1 MASQQS
7 HRIKPKSSQQPSRS
21 PVTWP
26 ARDLSALGSHLSPSL
41 TSTPLASQHQLFPH
55 CRIFFPRCFGFA
67 HFVNE
72 INLDCVNST
81 HFKTDLDLSIQP
93 CASPPPP
100 YQALLFNLL
109 FFSHTFH
116 HLLGFPGGVSDKEST
131 CQCKRCKRLGLEP
144 RIGKLPG
151 RRARQPTPIFLPGES
166 HGHRS
171 LVSYS
176 PWGRRARRGWSDL
189 ACSHSPSIIPDTLLT
204 SLLFTVCLLPAPT
217 APLQIFLSVL
227 WLCSYLLS
235 LSPSQLHC
243 FLFHYNIVKNNI
255 LLH

>member
-131 CQCKRCKRLGLEP
+131 CQCKRCKRPGFQPWVGKIAWKIPWTEEPDGLAF
-144 RIGKLPG
+144 I
-151 RRARQPTPIFLPGES
+151 
-166 HGHRS
+166 S
-171 LVSYS
+171 LQRV
-176 PWGRRARRGWSDL
+176 RLDWSDL
-189 ACSHSPSIIPDTLLT
+189 AHHSI
-204 SLLFTVCLLPAPT
+204 SLPF
-217 APLQIFLSVL
+217 IS
-227 WLCSYLLS
+227 
-235 LSPSQLHC
+235 
-243 FLFHYNIVKNNI
+243 
-255 LLH
+255 